1 MSSASL
7 RYNDPVAHLL
17 KQLAVGSRTYR
28 HFNRYRQILTVLIKH
43 GFGDVVDRLRLRHHA
58 GAVRDGHADSAGPHT
73 PPQRLRRAMEE
84 LGPTF
89 IKLGQMLSTRPDL
102 LPAEFAD
109 ELARLQ
115 SEARPFPLR
124 QVREIV
130 ERELGR
136 PIDKAFARFDDHALA
151 AASMAQVHRAA
162 LPDGSEVVVKVQR
175 PDIRRVVETDLEIL
189 LHLATLAERH
199 FDGWRVQR
207 PTRIVGEFTRL
218 IERELDFTHEAA
230 QLERFAVQFAGDKS
244 IYVPRV
250 FHDRLS
256 PHVLTLE
263 YIDGVR
269 ASDLDALRAAGLDLP
284 RIAQRGAELTLKQIF
299 EHGFFHADP
308 HPGNIFV
315 LPGEV
320 ICLLDFGMMGRIDAL
335 TREDFAGLVAA
346 VGQRD
351 APAAAAALLRLTE
364 WDDDVEP
371 DPRRIERDVSEFLD
385 LHVVSQ
391 LSRLDF
397 SRLLS
402 ELLTLVNRHR
412 LRIPPDIVT
421 MLKAAATVERLA
433 ARLDPTLD
441 MVSIAQ
447 PYVARIRMN
456 RFGPRRLIG
465 AAVDAAEQLVHLL
478 SEIPGG
484 VRDLLRMAKRGRLN
498 IGFEHHGLDKL
509 IESNERI
516 ANRVSFAIVVSA
528 LVIASSLIVHS
539 RIPPV
544 WQGVPLIGV
553 LGYVIAGLMGCAL
566 LLAILRHGR
575 L

>member
-1 MSSASL
+1 M
-7 RYNDPVAHLL
+7 AHLL
-17 KQLAVGSRTYR
+17 KQIAVGSRTYR

-58 GAVRDGHADSAGPHT
+58 AAVGSRAVAAEPHT
-73 PPQRLRRAMEE
+73 PPQRLRRALEE

-89 IKLGQMLSTRPDL
+89 IKLGQMLSTRPDI
-102 LPAEFAD
+102 LPPEYAD

-115 SEARPFPLR
+115 SEARPFPHR
-124 QVREIV
+124 QVREIIS
-130 ERELGR
+130 RELGGSL
-136 PIDKAFARFDDHALA
+136 DELFSRFDDQPLA

-162 LPDGSEVVVKVQR
+162 LPGGEEVVVKVQR

-207 PTRIVGEFTRL
+207 PTRIVEEFSRL

-230 QLERFAVQFAGDKS
+230 QLERFAAQFASDPS

-250 FHDRLS
+250 YRDRLS

-269 ASDLDALRAAGLDLP
+269 ASDLDALRAAGFDLP
-284 RIAQRGAELTLKQIF
+284 RIAQRGAELTLKQIL

-335 TREDFAGLVAA
+335 TREDFAALVAA

-351 APAAAAALLRLTE
+351 ASAAAAALLRLTE
-364 WDDDVEP
+364 WDDEVEP
-371 DPRRIERDVSEFLD
+371 DPRRIERDVAEFLD

-391 LSRLDF
+391 LARLDF
-397 SRLLS
+397 GKLLT
-402 ELLTLVNRHR
+402 ELLALVQRHR

-465 AAVDAAEQLVHLL
+465 AAVDAAEQLVHLV

-484 VRDLLRMAKRGRLN
+484 VRDILRMAKRGRLN

-528 LVIASSLIVHS
+528 LVIASSVIVHS
-539 RIPPV
+539 RIPPS

-553 LGYVIAGLMGCAL
+553 VGYVIAGVMGCTL